1 MSIEFLILAGALY
14 VGFTIGG
21 NDAANCMGACVGG
34 GVLGLRRAVIIA
46 AIFALLGGLI
56 GGSGVTETVAKDIIP
71 SGEFTPEA
79 AAVCLLAAGFI
90 VAFATLRGIP
100 VSTSHAIILG
110 LVGAGVAINVSLN
123 IDNLILLASAW
134 ILVPFAMIPLSL
146 AVVSILNSLLSRV
159 SELAKFEVILK
170 YLLVFSAI
178 YASFALGAN
187 HAGLAGG
194 MLEGIDLLGR
204 FGAILVGSLS
214 ISLGMIILSSR
225 VITTVG
231 MGITSLDPASA
242 FSMQISAA
250 LGLTICSII
259 GIPISSSQTI
269 VAAAVGVGLSRG
281 GSEIDREQVKKIG
294 VYWLVVPIATMAV
307 AYIIMRLIGT

>member
-1 MSIEFLILAGALY
+1 
-14 VGFTIGG
+14 
-21 NDAANCMGACVGG
+21 
-34 GVLGLRRAVIIA
+34 
-46 AIFALLGGLI
+46 
-56 GGSGVTETVAKDIIP
+56 
-71 SGEFTPEA
+71 
-79 AAVCLLAAGFI
+79 
-90 VAFATLRGIP
+90 
-100 VSTSHAIILG
+100 
-110 LVGAGVAINVSLN
+110 
-123 IDNLILLASAW
+123 
-134 ILVPFAMIPLSL
+134 MIPLSL
-146 AVVSILNSLLSRV
+146 VLVSILNSLLSRV
-159 SELAKFEVILK
+159 SSLAQFEVILK
-170 YLLVFSAI
+170 YLLIFSAI

-194 MLEGIDLLGR
+194 MLEGTALLGR
-204 FGAILVGSLS
+204 FGALLVGSLA

-281 GSEIDREQVKKIG
+281 GSGIDRGQVNKIV
-294 VYWLVVPIATMAV
+294 VYWLIVPIATMAV